1 MGSFVRSLKP
11 IEIPL
16 LSEKPKQPEVVAPHI
31 PILVQPKLVE
41 PPEIQGKEVS
51 EQQETPLTPS
61 QNAIW
66 GPLLWKIL
74 HTIVEQLGKSKAK
87 ITQEDE
93 VRKWIQMMKSVEH
106 AMPCALCRRHYKEW
120 ITSHPLNTLL
130 PLRGIEFRNAARK
143 YVWQLHENVNTSKNL
158 SSGISLETCET
169 MYSSCDKLQETLDAF
184 SSFVQTIISAGRFKG
199 EGLKDFRI
207 QLTYVRK
214 LADCI

>member
-11 IEIPL
+11 IEL
-16 LSEKPKQPEVVAPHI
+16 NLVSEKPK
-31 PILVQPKLVE
+31 
-41 PPEIQGKEVS
+41 PPEIIAQPPQRVTLVEKPQLQESQKVS
-51 EQQETPLTPS
+51 EQAETPQVTTS

-74 HTIVEQLGKSKAK
+74 HIIVEQLGKPKAK

-106 AMPCALCRRHYKEW
+106 AMPCALCRGHYKEYL
-120 ITSHPLNTLL
+120 SRHPLNNLL
-130 PLRGIEFRNAARK
+130 PLRGIEFRNAARR

-158 SSGISLETCET
+158 SSGISLETCEQ
-169 MYSSCDKLQETLDAF
+169 MYGSCEALQENLDAF
-184 SSFVQTIISAGRFKG
+184 SSFVQTIISSGRFKG
-199 EGLKDFRI
+199 EGLKEFRI